1 MNQENQNQILA
12 AEMTREQ
19 EFQHLKMRILQEEL
33 FCSKNW
39 LVIFHNSRLETTID
53 FCFFPVFIWLMF
65 ATGINR
71 MKYSTH
77 VLKSGQGQDRELE
90 TAPFTSTAT
99 GFNEE

>member
-39 LVIFHNSRLETTID
+39 LVIFHNSRLETLEL
-53 FCFFPVFIWLMF
+53 VKVMQ
-65 ATGINR
+65 
-71 MKYSTH
+71 H
-77 VLKSGQGQDRELE
+77 VS
-90 TAPFTSTAT
+90 SS
-99 GFNEE
+99 